1 MGCFLERGT
10 SPPYGPLYMYIW
22 TRPFYRE
29 SRFFS
34 NLVRVVATARER
46 EGGRER
52 ERERERETRRGKRKK
67 KGLEPRKYVC

>member
-52 ERERERETRRGKRKK
+52 ERERDEKGKEKEERTRAS
-67 KGLEPRKYVC
+67 